1 MAKASA
7 SQNRTPLTPK
17 RITEAAL
24 DLIDA
29 GGLEAFSMRKLGAA
43 MGVEP
48 MALYHHMP
56 SKDAVLDSVTEALL
70 LEAAPPT
77 ADPADWRAWMREL
90 GRGYMAV
97 AKAHPKAFI
106 LLAARRFNTPAS
118 FAWFER
124 SLSVLHAAGFSAR
137 GSARAFRAMGAVV
150 NGAGLAYAAT
160 VEGSG
165 RSLLLDDFPFAD
177 RYPHVAAAAPHLAL
191 AAQDDLMSFALEAI
205 LAGLEP
211 ATA

>member
-1 MAKASA
+1 MAKTPA
-7 SQNRTPLTPK
+7 SQHRTPLTPR

-24 DLIDA
+24 ALIDA

-70 LEAAPPT
+70 LEAAAPT
-77 ADPADWRAWMREL
+77 ADPSDWRAWMRQL
-90 GRGYMAV
+90 GHGYMAV
-97 AKAHPKAFI
+97 AKAHPRAFI
-106 LLAARRFNTPAS
+106 LLAARRFNTPET

-124 SLSVLHAAGFSAR
+124 ALSVLRAAGFSAR

-165 RSLLLDDFPFAD
+165 RGLLLDDFPFAE
-177 RYPHVAAAAPHLAL
+177 RYPNVAGAAPHLAL
-191 AAQDDLMSFALEAI
+191 GAQDDLMGFALEAVM
-205 LAGLEP
+205 AGLDP